1 MKRIVSLTAV
11 LGLALLTPALTEAAT
26 IFLTP
31 STPGIVSA
39 TLLPPSNCEP
49 ECIEDALGVA
59 DAGSLLYKA
68 NQGGPEEGSFA
79 GSYSTVFS
87 NTASDPEDATISYTG
102 GASISCPACYLAIK
116 DGASSP
122 NWYFYDL
129 AAWDGIS
136 DIVMTG
142 FFPGKGAISH
152 VSIWGGP
159 AEEEGGAEEEGS
171 TVPEPASLLLFGVGV
186 AATAARLRRK
196 TNS

>member
-31 STPGIVSA
+31 ESPGIVGQ
-39 TLLPPSNCEP
+39 TLDPANCEP
-49 ECIEDALGVA
+49 ECLEDALGV
-59 DAGSLLYKA
+59 DAGVLLYKSD
-68 NQGGPEEGSFA
+68 QGGGDSGTFA
-79 GSYSTVFS
+79 GSYDTEYF
-87 NTASDPEDATISYTG
+87 NTPGDPEDATISYTG

-116 DGASSP
+116 DGNSSP

-152 VSIWGGP
+152 VSIWGNP
-159 AEEEGGAEEEGS
+159 EEEGGGEEEGA
-171 TVPEPASLLLFGVGV
+171 TVPEPASLLLFGLGV